1 MSKKL
6 VHVGLKPSEILP
18 DPLGQAKGA
27 AITGP
32 LSEIPA
38 PWDIPASR
46 LFSNLTTD
54 TERDIRRD
62 TEGERADG
70 RDQITSDTPP
80 A

>member
-38 PWDIPASR
+38 PWDIPSSR
-46 LFSNLTTD
+46 LFSNLTAD

-62 TEGERADG
+62 AEGERRNG
-70 RDQITSDTPP
+70 WEQTS
-80 A
+80 AE

>member
-1 MSKKL
+1 MSKKPIR
-6 VHVGLKPSEILP
+6 VGLKPSEILP

-46 LFSNLTTD
+46 LFSNLTAD

-62 TEGERADG
+62 AEVERRNG
-70 RDQITSDTPP
+70 WEQTS
-80 A
+80 AE